1 MCESEPGLIS
11 PRTRQNAGTSTDGAG
26 IPGGSVKGPAAT
38 LSADRI
44 DVSVNFKP
52 LSLSQAGCA
61 WAAAEAAAIIA
72 AIIEKS
78 DAKMQ
83 RALEN
88 NNFFEREEHGKVDR
102 VYLLIT
108 SVCPPLRF

>member
-1 MCESEPGLIS
+1 
-11 PRTRQNAGTSTDGAG
+11 
-26 IPGGSVKGPAAT
+26 VKGPAAT

-61 WAAAEAAAIIA
+61 WAAAEAAAII
-72 AIIEKS
+72 ENS

-83 RALEN
+83 RLEKN
-88 NNFFEREEHGKVDR
+88 NLFERKEHRKVGR

-108 SVCPPLRF
+108 SACPPLRF